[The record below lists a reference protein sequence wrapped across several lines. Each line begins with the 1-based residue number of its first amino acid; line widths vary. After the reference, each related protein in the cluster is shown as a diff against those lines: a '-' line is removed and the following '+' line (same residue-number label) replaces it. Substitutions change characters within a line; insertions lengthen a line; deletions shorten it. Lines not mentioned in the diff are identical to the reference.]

1 MRRNQF
7 FSLSPAEVGR
17 FDDSSVVD
25 ALFTARRLSAQ
36 LEAVE
41 LRAVHRLTELR
52 GDTRSVVDEVAFELC
67 LSRRAAENLVRL
79 ARDVMNRLPNVLA
92 AMEAGTLGRLA
103 AAKISDVLAPLSDDL
118 AGKIDVALVGR
129 ITDKNAGQIRR
140 ITRDLVHKIDPDG
153 AEARARARR
162 AERKVEI
169 RHREDAMAQLVA
181 ELPAEVAS
189 TIYARVNR
197 IARTMRS
204 GKEKRTMD
212 QLRADVFAELLLGER
227 TGEPRAEVFV
237 HVSADAA
244 LGVTDRAAEL
254 VGHGPIPASIARDI
268 MKQPNSVWRK
278 VITDPGSGAPLDV
291 GRSRYRPPAHLADY
305 VRVRD
310 RVCRMPGCHHPAQC
324 ADLDHHRARA
334 KGGDTSCQN
343 LCVLCRSH
351 HRLKDAPG
359 WKFDLDRDSGE
370 LTITTPTGRTRTSKP
385 TPLFP
390 GAVEPSRA
398 A

>member
-1 MRRNQF
+1 M
-7 FSLSPAEVGR
+7 
-17 FDDSSVVD
+17 
-25 ALFTARRLSAQ
+25 
-36 LEAVE
+36 
-41 LRAVHRLTELR
+41 
-52 GDTRSVVDEVAFELC
+52 
-67 LSRRAAENLVRL
+67 
-79 ARDVMNRLPNVLA
+79 
-92 AMEAGTLGRLA
+92 
-103 AAKISDVLAPLSDDL
+103 
-118 AGKIDVALVGR
+118 
-129 ITDKNAGQIRR
+129 
-140 ITRDLVHKIDPDG
+140 TRDLVHKIDPDG

-162 AERKVEI
+162 SDRRVEI
-169 RHREDAMAQLVA
+169 RHRDDSMAQLAA

-204 GKEKRTMD
+204 RKEKRTMD

-227 TGEPRAEVFV
+227 TGAPRAEVFI
-237 HVSADAA
+237 HVAADAA
-244 LGVTDRAAEL
+244 LGITDRAAEL

-278 VITDPGSGAPLDV
+278 VITDPASGAPLDV

-324 ADLDHHRARA
+324 ADLDHNRERV

-359 WKFDLDRDSGE
+359 WKFDLNRETGE
-370 LTITTPTGRTRTSKP
+370 LTITTPTGRSRTTKP

-390 GAVEPSRA
+390 ASPQQARA

>member
-1 MRRNQF
+1 MRQSKF
-7 FSLSPAEVGR
+7 FSLSPAVVGR
-17 FDDSSVVD
+17 FDDSSVVE
-25 ALFTARRLSAQ
+25 ALCTARRLSAQ
-36 LEAVE
+36 LEAIE
-41 LRAVHRLTELR
+41 LRVVHRLTELR
-52 GDTRSVVDEVAFELC
+52 SDLRSVVDEVALELC
-67 LSRRAAENLVRL
+67 LSKRAAEDLVRL
-79 ARDVMNRLPNVLA
+79 ARDVMNRLPNVLG
-92 AMEAGTLGRLA
+92 AMEAGTLSRLS
-103 AAKISDVLAPLSDDL
+103 AAKISDVVAPLPDELVSEV
-118 AGKIDVALVGR
+118 DVALVDR

-140 ITRDLVHKIDPDG
+140 ITRDLVHKVDPEG

-162 AERKVEI
+162 SERRIEI
-169 RHREDAMAQLVA
+169 RHREDAMAQLLAV
-181 ELPAEVAS
+181 LPVEVAS

-204 GKEKRTMD
+204 RKGKRTAD
-212 QLRADVFAELLLGER
+212 QIRADVFAELLLGER
-227 TGEPRAEVFV
+227 TGAPRAEVFI
-237 HVSADAA
+237 HVAADAA
-244 LGVTDRAAEL
+244 LGITDRAAEL
-254 VGHGPIPASIARDI
+254 VGHGPIPASVARDI

-359 WKFDLDRDSGE
+359 WKFDLDRETGE
-370 LTITTPTGRTRTSKP
+370 LTITTPADRTRTTKP

-390 GAVEPSRA
+390 PAEHADA